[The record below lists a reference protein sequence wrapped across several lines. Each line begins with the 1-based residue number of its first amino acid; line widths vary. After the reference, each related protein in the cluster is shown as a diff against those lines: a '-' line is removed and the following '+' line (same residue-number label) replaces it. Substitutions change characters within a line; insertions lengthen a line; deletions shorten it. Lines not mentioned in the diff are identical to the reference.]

1 MLVLALGIND
11 RSIEIYNPPKEPK
24 TEKLEKTCK
33 ELEKEFE
40 LTKKAFQL
48 KKEKMLSEKV
58 DVTKFIIWLIE
69 NYPAS
74 ITKLKADPKY
84 QGTFM

>member
-1 MLVLALGIND
+1 VYNLTHGIKPENEEA
-11 RSIEIYNPPKEPK
+11 ILKKVN
-24 TEKLEKTCK
+24 
-33 ELEKEFE
+33 EL
-40 LTKKAFQL
+40 LNTPNLKKAFQL